1 MFQGRKYLR
10 TGDMSRAGSVSRP
23 EVAKSLRP
31 ELSIGWTWFLAA
43 SRDIHIECSN
53 SMYGA

>member
-31 ELSIGWTWFLAA
+31 ELSIGWTWFLAP
-43 SRDIHIECSN
+43 SVLELKTFN
-53 SMYGA
+53 